1 MTTLVMWLNGH
12 VEKDYAWLE
21 PVEKNTL
28 LASNPFLNLAS
39 RAETKEI
46 CALLREAFGKT
57 SYTVE
62 IAVDE
67 IKPTVKGPL
76 AVEMTLEELLE
87 RMVPVAKAPVVPVS
101 DKASAKLAQM
111 RAELA
116 QIQVTTPVRKAVLSA
131 DQDPFA

>member
-1 MTTLVMWLNGH
+1 MANLVMWLNGH
-12 VEKDYAWLE
+12 KDKDYAWLE
-21 PVEKNTL
+21 PVESNTL

-67 IKPTVKGPL
+67 IKPTVKGSL
-76 AVEMTLEELLE
+76 AVEMTLEDLLE
-87 RMVPVAKAPVVPVS
+87 RMVAVQKAPVVPVS
-101 DKASAKLAQM
+101 EKVSAKLAQM

-116 QIQVTTPVRKAVLSA
+116 EIQVTTPVRKAVLSA
-131 DQDPFA
+131 DEDPFA